1 MITSVPLSAWLVL
14 PSSVDSP
21 VSFVVLGLR
30 VVMSSNFLLF
40 ESIVAVTSKRWYS
53 VAEKCGG
60 TSSYFKYLFF
70 HLSITKYRLMMKS
83 ERLCKREVEGEV
95 EGEVEVKR

>member
-40 ESIVAVTSKRWYS
+40 ESIVAVTSKRGGIRLLRS
-53 VAEKCGG
+53 VAGPRH
-60 TSSYFKYLFF
+60 TLNIYFF
-70 HLSITKYRLMMKS
+70 I
-83 ERLCKREVEGEV
+83 
-95 EGEVEVKR
+95 